1 MSQIHNPSA
10 TISTV
15 DEVLP
20 MGRLFALGA
29 QHMLAMYASIA
40 ATPLVLAV
48 ALQLP
53 QDQVIYL
60 LSVTAFTSGLATI
73 LQAVGIGKIGSRL
86 PIVQG
91 TTFTAAAP
99 MILIGE
105 QWGWPAIFGAVI
117 ASGLFTFLLAPY
129 FSRLLRFFPPVVTGT
144 TLTAIGVTL
153 TPVAVLWMNG
163 GNPATEHIST
173 SNLALAGVTLLIVL
187 GICHFSKGFLGR
199 IAILVGLVLGTMIA
213 WICGLASFAPVASAK
228 MFELV
233 TPFHFGLPTFEIAAV
248 LSMCLVMLITM
259 VETTSDVLAIGDIT
273 DEKIDSQRLASA
285 LRADGAATLLGG
297 ILNSFPYTA
306 YAQNVGLI
314 RLTGV
319 KSRWAIAM
327 AGVLLVIMGLLPKI
341 SAVVAS
347 IPLPVLGG
355 AALVLFGGVAATG
368 IKILGSVNLGDNRNL
383 LIVAVSLSMGMIPV
397 SKPGIFG
404 DFTPSIQI
412 IFDNGII
419 LSCLSAIML
428 NLLFNVLGG
437 RANAAKQETENTVQ
451 NIE

>member
-1 MSQIHNPSA
+1 MSQVTNRQAAVSA
-10 TISTV
+10 V
-15 DEVLP
+15 DEMLP
-20 MGRLFALGA
+20 PGRLFALGA
-29 QHMLAMYASIA
+29 QHLLAMYASIA

-48 ALQLP
+48 ALKLP

-60 LSVTAFTSGLATI
+60 LSVTAFTSGIAT
-73 LQAVGIGKIGSRL
+73 LMQAVGIWKIGSRL

-99 MILIGE
+99 MILIGG
-105 QWGWPAIFGAVI
+105 QWGWPAIFGSVI

-153 TPVAVLWMNG
+153 MPVAVLWMNG
-163 GNPATEHIST
+163 GNPMTAHISVE
-173 SNLALAGVTLLIVL
+173 NLALAAVTLAIVL
-187 GICHFSKGFLGR
+187 AICHFCKGFLGR
-199 IAILVGLVLGTMIA
+199 IAVLAGLVLGTLIA
-213 WICGLASFAPVASAK
+213 WVCGLAHFDQVATAK
-228 MFELV
+228 TFELV

-273 DEKIDSQRLASA
+273 GEKIDSKRLASA
-285 LRADGAATLLGG
+285 LRADGAATFLGG

-327 AGVLLVIMGLLPKI
+327 AGVLLIIMGLLPKI

-368 IKILGSVNLGDNRNL
+368 IKILGSVDMEDNRNL
-383 LIVAVSLSMGMIPV
+383 LIVAVSLGMGMIPV

-404 DFTPSIQI
+404 AFPPSLQI

-419 LSCLSAIML
+419 LSCLSAIIL
-428 NLLFNVLGG
+428 NLLFNVLGAK
-437 RANAAKQETENTVQ
+437 RESVEQESAAQH
-451 NIE
+451 

>member
-1 MSQIHNPSA
+1 MSQTTNQSA
-10 TISTV
+10 VVSAV
-15 DEVLP
+15 NEMLP
-20 MGRLFALGA
+20 PGRLFALGA
-29 QHMLAMYASIA
+29 QHLLAMYASIA

-48 ALQLP
+48 ALKLP

-60 LSVTAFTSGLATI
+60 LSVTAFTCGLATL
-73 LQAVGIGKIGSRL
+73 LQSVGVWKIGSRL

-91 TTFTAAAP
+91 TTFTSVAP
-99 MILIGE
+99 MILIGG
-105 QWGWPAIFGAVI
+105 QWGWPAIFGSVI

-153 TPVAVLWMNG
+153 MPVAVLWMNG
-163 GNPATEHIST
+163 GDMTTAHISG
-173 SNLALAGVTLLIVL
+173 SNLALAGVTLVIVL
-187 GICHFSKGFLGR
+187 AIYHFCKGFLGR
-199 IAILVGLVLGTMIA
+199 IAVLAGLVLGTLIA
-213 WICGLASFAPVASAK
+213 WIFGLVNFDQVASAK

-233 TPFHFGLPTFEIAAV
+233 TPFHFGMPTFEIAAV

-259 VETTSDVLAIGDIT
+259 VETTSDVLAIGDIAG
-273 DEKIDSQRLASA
+273 EKIDSKLLASA
-285 LRADGAATLLGG
+285 LRADGAATFLGG

-368 IKILGSVNLGDNRNL
+368 IKILGSVDLDNNRNL
-383 LIVAVSLSMGMIPV
+383 LIVAVSLGMGMIPV
-397 SKPGIFG
+397 SKPGLFG
-404 DFTPSIQI
+404 AFPPSVQI

-419 LSCLSAIML
+419 LACLSAILL
-428 NLLFNVLGG
+428 NMLFNVLCAE
-437 RANAAKQETENTVQ
+437 REPTEQEDAPQ
-451 NIE
+451 H